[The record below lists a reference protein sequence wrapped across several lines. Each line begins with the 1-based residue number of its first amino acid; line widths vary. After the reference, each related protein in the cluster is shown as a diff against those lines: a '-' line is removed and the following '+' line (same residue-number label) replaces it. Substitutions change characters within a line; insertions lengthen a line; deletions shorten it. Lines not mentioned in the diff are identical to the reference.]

1 MSDEKLAARY
11 RTSST
16 EELLRIVHPD
26 MREEFESEAIFAA
39 QAELDGRDLND
50 LSQHEVNDNIDAEIS
65 ERRSKSEKS
74 LSNIGWAIFVLI
86 GPIFA
91 VSLGAAIL
99 LFATGNTQK
108 AKDALGGIVAGVFF
122 WGLVMVAI
130 LFFNS

>member
-26 MREEFESEAIFAA
+26 TREEFESEAILAA
-39 QAELDGRDLND
+39 QKELNDRDLND
-50 LSQHEVNDNIDAEIS
+50 LSQHEINENIDAEIS
-65 ERRSKSEKS
+65 DRRSKSEKP
-74 LSNIGWAIFVLI
+74 LSNVGWAIFVLI
-86 GPIFA
+86 SPIFA
-91 VSLGAAIL
+91 ISIGAAIL
-99 LFATGNTQK
+99 LYATGNTQK